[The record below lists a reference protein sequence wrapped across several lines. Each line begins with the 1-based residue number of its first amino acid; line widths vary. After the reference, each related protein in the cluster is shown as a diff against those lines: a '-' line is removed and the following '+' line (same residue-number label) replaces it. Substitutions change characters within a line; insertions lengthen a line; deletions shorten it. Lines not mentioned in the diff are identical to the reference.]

1 MPNLQITRRETHSH
15 RQVGLCR
22 GISQMLFKR
31 QHDRT
36 LGRFS
41 SLIFGTGSPSSQ
53 PELDERV
60 ALLETTEALNAKGVS
75 ESISPLPNF
84 RKRLS
89 VCESA
94 GLGECVSVYLYR
106 KVLVLTDDTG
116 GDSLSEVDVFGVG
129 APVQYIC
136 SAACTKQLSF
146 PSIVSSKNEVPSRND
161 LDISRTF
168 GELLTVNQLPGTI
181 QLTLLCLAA
190 VCL

>member
-1 MPNLQITRRETHSH
+1 MPPFPR
-15 RQVGLCR
+15 
-22 GISQMLFKR
+22 ISVDNCGVLVDLTQ
-31 QHDRT
+31 
-36 LGRFS
+36 
-41 SLIFGTGSPSSQ
+41 LIFSPM
-53 PELDERV
+53 PGGRPYTNNH
-60 ALLETTEALNAKGVS
+60 AHKKLNAKGVS

-106 KVLVLTDDTG
+106 KLLVLTDDTG
-116 GDSLSEVDVFGVG
+116 GDSLSEVNVFGVG

-136 SAACTKQLSF
+136 SAACTKQLPF

-168 GELLTVNQLPGTI
+168 GELLTINQLPGTI
-181 QLTLLCLAA
+181 QLTLLCVAA